1 MGWKI
6 AIVLFLLMGILGV
19 VAYFTFQKQE
29 AQIEEQRRV
38 IAAQELAD
46 KTQKDTIAQ
55 LQYNLELQT
64 TALNDLTKAN
74 QSIQEDMNRYL
85 DIFKRHDLGKLAAA
99 KPGLLEPRVNK
110 ATKEVFDAI
119 EADSRALSENP
130 APANTPTPK

>member
-6 AIVLFLLMGILGV
+6 ATVLFLLLGILGIAGYV
-19 VAYFTFQKQE
+19 IFKKQE
-29 AQIEEQRRV
+29 ATIEEQRRV
-38 IAAQELAD
+38 IVAQELAD

-64 TALNDLTKAN
+64 TALNDLSKAN
-74 QSIQEDMNRYL
+74 QAIQEDMNRYL

-99 KPGLLEPRVNK
+99 KPGLLEPRVNR

-119 EADSRALSENP
+119 EEDSKALSNLNSP
-130 APANTPTPK
+130 PGN

>member
-6 AIVLFLLMGILGV
+6 ATVLFLLLGILGIAGYV
-19 VAYFTFQKQE
+19 IFKKQE
-29 AQIEEQRRV
+29 ATIEEQRRV
-38 IAAQELAD
+38 IVAQELAD

-64 TALNDLTKAN
+64 TALNDLSKAN
-74 QSIQEDMNRYL
+74 QAIQEDMNRYL

-99 KPGLLEPRVNK
+99 KPGLLEPRVNR

-119 EADSRALSENP
+119 EEDSKALSNLNSP
-130 APANTPTPK
+130 PVN

>member
-130 APANTPTPK
+130 APASTPTPK

>member
-1 MGWKI
+1 MS
-6 AIVLFLLMGILGV
+6 IVGTAGFVM
-19 VAYFTFQKQE
+19 FKQQ
-29 AQIEEQRRV
+29 AATIEEQRRV

-46 KTQKDTIAQ
+46 KTQKEAINQ

-64 TALNDLTKAN
+64 SALNDLAKQN
-74 QSIQEDMNRYL
+74 QTIQQDMNRYL

-119 EADSRALSENP
+119 EEDSKALSNLSNI
-130 APANTPTPK
+130 PAN

>member
-99 KPGLLEPRVNK
+99 KPGLLEPRVNR

-119 EADSRALSENP
+119 EADSRALSESP
-130 APANTPTPK
+130 APTNTPTTK

>member
-6 AIVLFLLMGILGV
+6 AVVLFLLLGILGV
-19 VAYFTFQKQE
+19 VAYFTFQKYE
-29 AQIEEQRRV
+29 ATIETQRREL
-38 IAAQELAD
+38 AARELAD
-46 KTQKDTIAQ
+46 KTQKETIAQ

-99 KPGLLEPRVNK
+99 KPGLLEPKVNR

-119 EADSRALSENP
+119 EEDSKALSNLST
-130 APANTPTPK
+130 TPPTN

>member
-1 MGWKI
+1 MGFKI
-6 AIVLFLLMGILGV
+6 AIVLFLLLGILGT
-19 VAYFTFQKQE
+19 AGYFVFKSQE
-29 AQIEEQRRV
+29 ATIEEQRRV

-46 KTQKDTIAQ
+46 KTQKEAIAQ
-55 LQYNLELQT
+55 LQYSLELQT
-64 TALNDLTKAN
+64 TALNDLQKAN

-119 EADSRALSENP
+119 EEDSKALSNL
-130 APANTPTPK
+130 NTVTPR